1 MYVNVFYTINLY
13 MLEEVFIFIL
23 QTIICF
29 IQFILDT
36 YMYFTECLYRKPQR
50 K

>member
-36 YMYFTECLYRKPQR
+36 YMYVFY
-50 K
+50 